1 MSTKNTRGRLLL
13 VGSTLVAGAAL
24 AACGATT
31 TSTFSSTPNSNVS
44 SGSAPTAVAGGS
56 TSTASV
62 APKAPVAITHIHAVA
77 RDPKT
82 GDLLLATHEGLFRH
96 GNGDL
101 LQTGPVIDLMGFTV
115 APDGTY
121 YASGHPGAG
130 VDLPQPVGL
139 ITSTDS
145 GRTWRVASRG
155 GESDF
160 HALTSGPT
168 SVVGFDGALRS
179 TTDGANWTT
188 RTIAAA
194 PRTLAAS
201 PQTGALLATTETGLL
216 HSTDDGAS
224 WKPLAPPEKA
234 LLAAW
239 ADEQTIV
246 IATTNGQIA
255 TSNDTGATWTLQPKR
270 IGAPQ
275 ALFAH
280 SGTDGQIETILVID
294 GAVLR
299 TVDGGATVQ
308 KLL

>member
-1 MSTKNTRGRLLL
+1 MITTTRRRA
-13 VGSTLVAGAAL
+13 LVAGGVLVTTTIL
-24 AACGATT
+24 AACGVTT
-31 TSTFSSTPNSNVS
+31 TPTGNTTSIATP
-44 SGSAPTAVAGGS
+44 TVAGGGS
-56 TSTASV
+56 ASTAS
-62 APKAPVAITHIHAVA
+62 AANQPPVAITHIHAVA

-96 GNGDL
+96 ANGEL
-101 LQTGPVIDLMGFTV
+101 LQNGPVIDLMGFTV

-145 GRTWRVASRG
+145 GRTWRVSSRG

-168 SVVGFDGALRS
+168 SVVGFDGTLRS
-179 TTDGANWTT
+179 TTDGETWST
-188 RTIAAA
+188 RTIPAA

-216 HSTDDGAS
+216 HSTDDGRS
-224 WKPLAPPEKA
+224 WKGLTPPATA

-246 IATTNGQIA
+246 IATANGQIA
-255 TSNDTGATWTLQPKR
+255 TSTDTGATWTLQPKR

-275 ALFAH
+275 ALFARR
-280 SGTDGQIETILVID
+280 GTDGQIETILVAD

-299 TVDGGATVQ
+299 TVDGGATVE

>member
-1 MSTKNTRGRLLL
+1 VTT
-13 VGSTLVAGAAL
+13 TIL
-24 AACGATT
+24 AACGVTT
-31 TSTFSSTPNSNVS
+31 TPTGNTTSIATP
-44 SGSAPTAVAGGS
+44 TVAGGGS
-56 TSTASV
+56 ASTAS
-62 APKAPVAITHIHAVA
+62 AANQPPVAITHIHAVA

-96 GNGDL
+96 ANGEL
-101 LQTGPVIDLMGFTV
+101 LQNGPVIDLMGFTV

-145 GRTWRVASRG
+145 GRTWRVSSRG

-160 HALTSGPT
+160 HALTSSPT
-168 SVVGFDGALRS
+168 SVVGFDGTLRS
-179 TTDGANWTT
+179 TTDGETWST
-188 RTIAAA
+188 RTIPAA

-216 HSTDDGAS
+216 HSTDDGRS
-224 WKPLAPPEKA
+224 WKGLTPPATA

-246 IATTNGQIA
+246 IATANGQIA

-275 ALFAH
+275 ALFAQR
-280 SGTDGQIETILVID
+280 GTDGQIETILVAD

-299 TVDGGATVQ
+299 TVDGGATVE